1 MFTER
6 ARECTSE
13 SVKLHAF
20 THTHTQSYKENHFD
34 FLLAS

>member
-6 ARECTSE
+6 ERECTSE

-20 THTHTQSYKENHFD
+20 THTHTQSYKENRFD